1 MNKFFYGIVYFL
13 IIIEPLVS
21 GHVKNFVTL
30 PFIIAFLIFLA
41 QTKKQDQ
48 YIHYIL
54 VVFILTLGSGSL
66 LWNIVI
72 FLSLYYVIGIL
83 NKKLPLEYLLKDLV
97 LVFIINLLFMLLVN
111 FPKVSFLDFISLKC
125 IVVITVQT
133 IYSLFYLLILK
144 KAEGLMIDKNEKTNR
159 YRW

>member
-21 GHVKNFVTL
+21 GHVKNFIAL
-30 PFIIAFLIFLA
+30 PFTIAFLIFLA
-41 QTKKQDQ
+41 QTKNENQ

-54 VVFILTLGSGSL
+54 VVFILTLGGGYFIL
-66 LWNIVI
+66 NVII
-72 FLSLYYVIGIL
+72 FLILYYTINIL

-97 LVFIINLLFMLLVN
+97 LVFIVNLLFMLLIN
-111 FPKVSFLDFISLKC
+111 FLKVEFLDFISFKC
-125 IVVITVQT
+125 IAVIAIQT

-144 KAEGLMIDKNEKTNR
+144 KSEGLMIDKNEKTVG
-159 YRW
+159 YR

>member
-97 LVFIINLLFMLLVN
+97 LVFIVNLLFMLLIN
-111 FPKVSFLDFISLKC
+111 FLRVEFLDFISFKC
-125 IVVITVQT
+125 IAVIVIQT

-159 YRW
+159 YR

>member
-144 KAEGLMIDKNEKTNR
+144 KSEGLMIDKNEKTVG
-159 YRW
+159 YR

>member
-21 GHVKNFVTL
+21 GHVKNFIAL
-30 PFIIAFLIFLA
+30 PFIMAFLIFLA

-97 LVFIINLLFMLLVN
+97 LVFIVNLLFMLLIN
-111 FPKVSFLDFISLKC
+111 FLRVEFLDFISFKC
-125 IVVITVQT
+125 IAIIAIQT

-144 KAEGLMIDKNEKTNR
+144 KSEGLMIDKNEKTVG
-159 YRW
+159 YR

>member
-159 YRW
+159 YR

>member
-97 LVFIINLLFMLLVN
+97 LVFIVNLLFMLLIN
-111 FPKVSFLDFISLKC
+111 FLRVEFLEFISLKC
-125 IVVITVQT
+125 IAVIVIQT

-144 KAEGLMIDKNEKTNR
+144 KSEGLMIDKNEKTVG
-159 YRW
+159 YR